1 MEKKI
6 IFQKSPSEGTTS
18 DIIYQDDTKANINMA
33 YGSSTV
39 SPFYHSFFYYY
50 RQLQKLLERLII
62 LFTVTDL
69 K

>member
-1 MEKKI
+1 MKKKI

-39 SPFYHSFFYYY
+39 SPFYHSFYYY
-50 RQLQKLLERLII
+50 SQLQKFLERLII
-62 LFTVTDL
+62 LFTVTDS